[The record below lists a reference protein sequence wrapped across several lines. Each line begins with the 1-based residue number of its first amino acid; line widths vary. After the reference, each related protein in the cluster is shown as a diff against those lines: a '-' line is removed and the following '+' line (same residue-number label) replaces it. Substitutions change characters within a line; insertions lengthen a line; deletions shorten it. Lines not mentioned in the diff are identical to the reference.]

1 MPVNESCSCQTSHYN
16 WKQYYI
22 SLRPQDRQR
31 RAFRVAF
38 LLALLV
44 AIAVV
49 AANPR
54 VFADEHENHRYVH
67 HEEWKKGERMRDEKD
82 ARRGL
87 EAR

>member
-1 MPVNESCSCQTSHYN
+1 
-16 WKQYYI
+16 
-22 SLRPQDRQR
+22 
-31 RAFRVAF
+31 

-67 HEEWKKGERMRDEKD
+67 HEEWKKGKGCETRIGSAVNTSITTRITFERPSGYE
-82 ARRGL
+82 
-87 EAR
+87 